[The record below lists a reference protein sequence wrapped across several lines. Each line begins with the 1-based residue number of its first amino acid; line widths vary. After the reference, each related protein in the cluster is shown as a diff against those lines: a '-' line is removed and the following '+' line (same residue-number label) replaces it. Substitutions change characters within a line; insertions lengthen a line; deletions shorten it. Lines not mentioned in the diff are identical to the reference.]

1 MGIGEGAEKS
11 VGAAHVCVGNHDNP
25 ASSNYQASSHWN
37 LYFFPWK
44 GGEWKIKWKVLQK
57 DGRDGTRHK
66 KCKQPDLNVNDRSH
80 MGNTLKQGSADNYKC
95 PQTAHENLPGE
106 TTGQHCLV
114 FNLV

>member
-44 GGEWKIKWKVLQK
+44 GGGGWKIKWKVLTFK
-57 DGRDGTRHK
+57 RM
-66 KCKQPDLNVNDRSH
+66 DR
-80 MGNTLKQGSADNYKC
+80 
-95 PQTAHENLPGE
+95 
-106 TTGQHCLV
+106 TGQDETQEMQATRFKREWSIAHGEYFKARECW
-114 FNLV
+114 